1 MTGMSN
7 SLRPHMNAPVN
18 RLARLAF
25 AAVLV
30 SSGCAQT
37 PAGPAKPSGSTAAV
51 ASDSACPPAQPRF
64 LTCGNGVRLVTYDDR
79 LQLPRYC
86 DPIATIEQTL
96 RGFDRSRPIQ
106 RLSDGTRA
114 MISGAAGWLLL
125 PKEAELI
132 EAPAAVTVWW
142 RNRQCTFPSGLKAYV
157 PSPGASVGA
166 APVADLPANP
176 TAVAAPAST
185 AK

>member
-1 MTGMSN
+1 M
-7 SLRPHMNAPVN
+7 RVAW
-18 RLARLAF
+18 
-25 AAVLV
+25 AVLV
-30 SSGCAQT
+30 AVLVASGCAQT
-37 PAGPAKPSGSTAAV
+37 PAVPANPSASTAA
-51 ASDSACPPAQPRF
+51 AANESACPPAQRRF

-79 LQLPRYC
+79 LKLPGYC
-86 DPIATIEQTL
+86 EPIATIEQTV

-125 PKEAELI
+125 PKEAELV

-142 RNRQCTFPSGLKAYV
+142 RNRQCTFPSGLKAYL
-157 PSPGASVGA
+157 PSPGAS
-166 APVADLPANP
+166 
-176 TAVAAPAST
+176 S